1 MLGSIWDD
9 VKRQYNYGNMV
20 TRIILVN
27 VAVFIF
33 INLLWII
40 LYHGNAGEPSKFYN
54 DFIRFFAISSDLWTI
69 ITHPWSIITNMFMH
83 EGFWHILWNMLFL
96 HWFGKIIGDLLGDRH
111 ILPVYILGG
120 IAGVVAF
127 VTSVNLLPYAYG
139 YPQVAPYA
147 LGASAGVMAIVVASG
162 VLAPDYN
169 FRLLFLGDVKLKFI
183 AAAVIFLDMM
193 GTANL
198 DNTGGHFAHLGGA
211 IFGGYY
217 IWQLRNGSDM
227 SVPMNKI
234 FDRIARFW
242 ESITDRLQGKR
253 PRPRVVYR
261 NKNKT
266 RNNTRPHAAS
276 DHEDLSHQEELDA
289 ILEKIKKNG
298 YDSLTEEEKE
308 FLFNASKK

>member
-9 VKRQYNYGNMV
+9 VKRQYSYGNMV
-20 TRIILVN
+20 TRLILVN
-27 VAVFIF
+27 VAVFVF

-40 LYHGNAGEPSKFYN
+40 LYHFNAGKTSDFYH
-54 DFIRFFAISSDLWTI
+54 DFIHFFAISSDLWTLL
-69 ITHPWSIITNMFMH
+69 THPWSIITNMFMH
-83 EGFWHILWNMLFL
+83 EGFWHIIWNMLFL
-96 HWFGKIIGDLLGDRH
+96 YWFGRIVGDLIGDRH
-111 ILPVYILGG
+111 ILPLYILGG

-127 VTSVNLLPYAYG
+127 VGSANLLPYAYG
-139 YPQVAPYA
+139 NPTVAPYA

-183 AAAVIFLDMM
+183 VAAVVFLDLV
-193 GTANL
+193 GTAGLENS
-198 DNTGGHFAHLGGA
+198 GGHFAHLGGA
-211 IFGGYY
+211 VFGWFY
-217 IWQLRNGSDM
+217 ISQMRNGVDFST
-227 SVPMNKI
+227 PINKV
-234 FDRIARFW
+234 FERISSFW

-253 PRPRVVYR
+253 PKPRVVYR

-266 RNNTRPHAAS
+266 RTFSRPHASS
-276 DHEDLSHQEELDA
+276 DTEDLSHQEELDA
-289 ILEKIKKNG
+289 ILEKIKKDG